1 MLVEVG
7 KFTFPVDFVILEMRE
22 DSKVP
27 LILGRPFHHTAD
39 AVSRINK
46 KKLNLRVGTERMTF
60 YMDSVMKHSYLNDD
74 TYFSIT
80 VIDDILEEDSDA
92 LLNEGSKILHSIEG
106 TILKEKLFTE
116 FDEFIAMTAKENSE
130 SKFDTEEPPLK
141 KSPLTLI
148 IRSRHILKNLLWIL
162 NSTSS

>member
-1 MLVEVG
+1 
-7 KFTFPVDFVILEMRE
+7 I
-22 DSKVP
+22 
-27 LILGRPFHHTAD
+27 A
-39 AVSRINK
+39 
-46 KKLNLRVGTERMTF
+46 
-60 YMDSVMKHSYLNDD
+60 
-74 TYFSIT
+74 

-106 TILKEKLFTE
+106 TILEEKLFAE

-130 SKFDTEEPPLK
+130 SKSDTEEPPLK